1 MKCLWLA
8 LGLAVISIKE
18 LAADVP
24 VIAGSASPDG
34 SLHAVMDIDRDPK
47 LDPEWKQ
54 GSYPMIEITE
64 KRTGKVVLATGYFGE
79 QGSDQRPLREHVSV
93 RWRKDSGAFAVTIDD
108 RNYSHCKVF
117 TKDAEGR
124 FVEVKFPTYEEVT
137 GFPSPGTEDVLPR
150 GRSIVEGWDE
160 QGLLI
165 YYTLL
170 NAGPQYRGKDPFE
183 HRVLLEVSP
192 TGMRKVRALEVEKE
206 K

>member
-1 MKCLWLA
+1 MRCLWLA
-8 LGLAVISIKE
+8 LGLMVIPMKG

-24 VIAGSASPDG
+24 VIAGSPSPDG

-47 LDPEWKQ
+47 LDPEWKE

-64 KRTGKVVLATGYFGE
+64 KRTGKVVLATRYFGE
-79 QGSDQRPLREHVSV
+79 QASDQRPLREHVSV
-93 RWRKDSGAFAVTIDD
+93 RWRKDSGALAVTIDN

-117 TKDAEGR
+117 AKDTEGR

-137 GFPSPGTEDVLPR
+137 GFPVPKAEDVLPR

-170 NAGPQYRGKDPFE
+170 LSLI
-183 HRVLLEVSP
+183 HI
-192 TGMRKVRALEVEKE
+192 
-206 K
+206 